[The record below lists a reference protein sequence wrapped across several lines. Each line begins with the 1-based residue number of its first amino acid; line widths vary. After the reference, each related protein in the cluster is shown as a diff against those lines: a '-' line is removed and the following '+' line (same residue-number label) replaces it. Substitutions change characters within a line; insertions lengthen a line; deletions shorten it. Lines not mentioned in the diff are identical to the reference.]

1 MAKNKIS
8 EYVSLNERATSEFDA
23 GWIEARQNARIYR
36 SKHWTTEEEGA
47 ITDDGRIPYSISTV
61 EPKFDAILSQQRLN
75 RSEWRLLGRG
85 LEDELQAE
93 VYTQVLKFV
102 DEFNDFQYIE
112 SEVYQDALIKRA
124 GIVERLID
132 TTDNPQGEVILKKL
146 LFDEVIWDKNC
157 KQYNVPRYANWVQT
171 MDWLTKDELNDLYP
185 EQKTL
190 IEKLPED
197 YSESDKY
204 KNWYRDENGQKLV
217 KRVRHFQRKF
227 KPVYKHVFIGQDGK
241 HEVVTNDKKDFT
253 KMVQMPIQT
262 MMGMAMMTQ
271 PQPPQK
277 TIKKNKEY
285 IEVTVFTKDINE
297 QLDTYEIESKLI
309 PVHPLFCF
317 FDDGEFWSLMDRV
330 KDDVRWS
337 DRLAIQIDYSI
348 GTLLKTS
355 YEIQW
360 DKLHPDDQARW
371 FQMDTTAGT
380 DKGLAKQLT
389 KGGAVLRRIGDG
401 KIIDPIQGGQVA
413 PELFT
418 TWQIIMSI
426 IEDSMGG
433 RNIQGL
439 KETSNESGIA
449 VEKRQE
455 QALALSYMY
464 IDNLRRWK
472 KTLGEGL
479 LEDIKQVYTEER
491 TVRVIGESLAENVKQ
506 ALGDT
511 YKNSKLSNGLG
522 YLTVPPLDGETK
534 LDLIVDRAEFS
545 ATSKERKFGMLQAYN
560 NLRINAGQM
569 PLPLSITGKYL
580 DIDPSLKQEITEWE
594 EQQQM
599 EQQKNMQI
607 QQNLEIAKTIGTQLN
622 DANNNGQA
630 AGQNPPSGKQRTT
643 AF

>member
-1 MAKNKIS
+1 MAKKIS
-8 EYVSLNERATSEFDA
+8 EYISLNERLSSEFETD
-23 GWIEARQNARIYR
+23 WNDSRQNARIYR
-36 SKHWTTEEEGA
+36 SKHWTEEEENA
-47 ITDDGRIPYSISTV
+47 IKDDGRIPYSISTV

-102 DEFNDFQYIE
+102 DEFNDFQYTE
-112 SEVYQDALIKRA
+112 SEVYQDALIKRV

-132 TTDNPQGEVILKKL
+132 TTDNPQGEVMLKKL
-146 LFDEVIWDKNC
+146 LFDEVIWDRNC
-157 KQYNVPRYANWVQT
+157 KQFNIPKHANWVQT
-171 MDWLTKDELNDLYP
+171 MDWLTKDELKDIYP
-185 EQKTL
+185 DQKEL

-197 YSESDKY
+197 YSEQDKY

-217 KRVRHFQRKF
+217 KRVRHFQRRF
-227 KPVYKHVFIGQDGK
+227 KPVYKHVFMKPDGS

-253 KMVQMPIQT
+253 MPIQVPMQT
-262 MMGMAMMTQ
+262 MAGLVPMTQ
-271 PQPPQK
+271 QQPPLK
-277 TIKKNKEY
+277 SLKKNKEY
-285 IEVTVFTKDINE
+285 IEVTTFTKDINE
-297 QLDTYEIESKLI
+297 ELDSYEIESKLI

-317 FDDGEFWSLMDRV
+317 FDDGDYWSLMDRV

-371 FQMDTTAGT
+371 FQLDTSAGV

-389 KGGAVLRRIGDG
+389 KGGAVLRRLGDG
-401 KIIDPIQGGQVA
+401 KIIDPINGGQVA

-439 KETSNESGIA
+439 KETSNESGVA

-506 ALGDT
+506 ALGNT
-511 YKNSKLSNGLG
+511 YQNSNLSNGLG
-522 YLTVPPLDGETK
+522 YLRVPPLDGETK

-545 ATSKERKFGMLQAYN
+545 PTSKERKFGMLQAYN
-560 NLRINAGQM
+560 TLRINAGKA

-580 DIDPSLKQEITEWE
+580 DIDPSLKQEITQF
-594 EQQQM
+594 EQKEDAMQ
-599 EQQKNMQI
+599 EKNMQL
-607 QQNLEIAKTIGTQLN
+607 QQNLKVVETLGNQLN
-622 DANNNGQA
+622 ATNNNGQA
-630 AGQNPPSGKQRTT
+630 TGKSSTTGGQRPPTS
-643 AF
+643 